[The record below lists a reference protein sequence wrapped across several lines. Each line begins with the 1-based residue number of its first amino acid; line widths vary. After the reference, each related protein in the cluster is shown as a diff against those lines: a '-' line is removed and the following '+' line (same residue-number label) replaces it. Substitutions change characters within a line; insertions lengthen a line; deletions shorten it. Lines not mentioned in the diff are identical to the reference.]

1 MENWPCSRP
10 PSPDQFLNYVVLLH
24 YILMNISQESVLMC
38 LLKIILISI
47 NIIANNSKLHIVQSV
62 TYAVN
67 QAGSRQ
73 DIFGGQ
79 AGYYGREPLGFTNI
93 NHVGSPP

>member
-1 MENWPCSRP
+1 
-10 PSPDQFLNYVVLLH
+10 
-24 YILMNISQESVLMC
+24 MC
-38 LLKIILISI
+38 LMKIVLIFIITNAHNNDLKIY
-47 NIIANNSKLHIVQSV
+47 QSV
-62 TYAVN
+62 IYAVN